1 MGVAHKGNFFS
12 EAQSLITA
20 SGVTL
25 NAASTNVLNLVA
37 DNMGEGNPVDVV
49 IELPDAVVGGVAPT
63 LVIKLES
70 DSVEGMGTKRTELQ
84 TRTFTAAELVKGRLV
99 KFGVPTP
106 IKKFVQLYYTLVPGA
121 AAITA
126 GKVTAY
132 LERRE
137 V

>member
-1 MGVAHKGNFFS
+1 MGVPHKGNFFS
-12 EAQSLITA
+12 EAQSLITG
-20 SGVTL
+20 SGTTL

-49 IELPDAVVGGVAPT
+49 IELPEAVVGGVAPT
-63 LVIKLES
+63 LVVKLES

-84 TRTFTAAELVKGRLV
+84 TRAFAAAELVKGRLV

-106 IKKFVQLYYTLVPGA
+106 IKKYIQLYYTLVPGA